1 MKRKPAPQQSAR
13 NADHQRASN
22 FNLSHLD
29 ARLLDESINE
39 RGWTLDE
46 ADYIGRIQ
54 SGQTLNGGLRR
65 TANSY

>member
-1 MKRKPAPQQSAR
+1 MNRKPAPQQSAR
-13 NADHQRASN
+13 NAAAR

-29 ARLLDESINE
+29 ARILDQSINE

-54 SGQTLNGGLRR
+54 SNQTLNGGLRH

>member
-1 MKRKPAPQQSAR
+1 MNRSKPATQQAR
-13 NADHQRASN
+13 NGADR
-22 FNLSHLD
+22 FNLSHLN